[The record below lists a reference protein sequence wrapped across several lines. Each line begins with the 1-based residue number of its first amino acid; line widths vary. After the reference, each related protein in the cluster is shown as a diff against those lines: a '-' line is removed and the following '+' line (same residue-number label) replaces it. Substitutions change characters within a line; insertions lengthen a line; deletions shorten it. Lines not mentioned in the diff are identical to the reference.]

1 MGASVVVTG
10 ANRGIG
16 LATALELASAGYDV
30 IGTARSGDKAS
41 ALRDAAGV
49 RGLTL
54 RSVLMDVA
62 DAASTERGFAEIAEL
77 TGGGPWA
84 VVNNAGF
91 AQAGAIEDVDDA
103 ALRYQLEVNLVAPA
117 RIARLVLPAMRE
129 RGEGRIVN
137 MSSIAGR
144 VSLPLLGWYC
154 AAKHGLEAMTD
165 ALRMEVA
172 QYGIRVVLVEPGA
185 SAPASGRA
193 PATRCRGR
201 RDRRLRR
208 RLPARADHDGA
219 AGQVHAGPVVGGP
232 DRAAGAGQPPPAGPL
247 PRRPGRGRRRR
258 RRAADAHGGQ
268 RPRQGSRGRRRAPAT
283 PRGPGRRPELAA
295 GHAGRTS
302 PGQQRGAGDH
312 PGPGRDQQ
320 HQARLGEAALP
331 AGGGERDQQRGRV
344 HPLGPGHGDDAVPG
358 HAQVGRGASS
368 WGPAGRG

>member
-30 IGTARSGDKAS
+30 IGTARSGDKARTLLGAARARGL
-41 ALRDAAGV
+41 ALRP
-49 RGLTL
+49 
-54 RSVLMDVA
+54 VLLDVA

-91 AQAGAIEDVDDA
+91 AQAGAIEDVDDT

-172 QYGIRVVLVEPGA
+172 QYGIRVVLIEPGSFGTGIWA
-185 SAPASGRA
+185 GAHYPDAA
-193 PATRCRGR
+193 ATDDYAAGYRQ
-201 RDRRLRR
+201 
-208 RLPARADHDGA
+208 ARAA
-219 AGQVHAGPVVGGP
+219 TARLARFMPGPWWVARAVRLALASPRPLARYLVGLDAVGGVVAETLTP
-232 DRAAGAGQPPPAGPL
+232 TALSDRAKEAVAGV
-247 PRRPGRGRRRR
+247 RRP
-258 RRAADAHGGQ
+258 H
-268 RPRQGSRGRRRAPAT
+268 
-283 PRGPGRRPELAA
+283 
-295 GHAGRTS
+295 
-302 PGQQRGAGDH
+302 
-312 PGPGRDQQ
+312 
-320 HQARLGEAALP
+320 
-331 AGGGERDQQRGRV
+331 
-344 HPLGPGHGDDAVPG
+344 
-358 HAQVGRGASS
+358 
-368 WGPAGRG
+368 GPAGVRAGSA